1 MKVVVTDLNPNK
13 LIVHLSSL
21 KICIETMLPPKLAMK
36 YESTNLNSNEFATG

>member
-21 KICIETMLPPKLAMK
+21 KICIETSLDSKWLIPIKILQ
-36 YESTNLNSNEFATG
+36 ESSI